1 MTLSTAPAP
10 HLVTERAPNGLAL
23 TATSLDT
30 VPLLQARL
38 AVRLPLGTPA
48 DLAASDVVAACWSQ
62 HSATARLEQAG
73 GIASVNRRR
82 DWLLLG
88 LHATADLQPLLADT
102 LAELVHA
109 DFTTATV
116 DRAVA
121 VVTQQA
127 TVAASQPAVH
137 ATRRMWSEYY
147 GQLPPAV
154 DPAPDP
160 ELTGHTTPSDV
171 TAAFARFV
179 TPHRAH
185 LAIVGAADTTQALTR
200 FTTALS
206 GWRAGVP
213 DDRPALPAPLP
224 SPRIDTSHRPGQEQT
239 QIRLVAPAPPR
250 EDITDFAAHQVAA
263 TVLGGSFA
271 SRINTVLR
279 ERHGLAYRCR
289 AATDY
294 VDADVVVIEVDVHTR
309 HAARAMGLLMELT
322 DEFSTAG
329 PNEEEVRAAAGFI
342 TGAYTINSG
351 SQSGRASLLTAA
363 ATQDLPP
370 SALID
375 VPRAIAALTVADV
388 AAAAAYYR
396 PDRFG
401 GVVCGDATGFPGR
414 WHPRPGHPAP
424 SSEG

>member
-1 MTLSTAPAP
+1 MTLSAPDA
-10 HLVTERAPNGLAL
+10 HLVTDQAPNGLTL

-38 AVRLPLGTPA
+38 ALRLPLGTPA
-48 DLAASDVVAACWSQ
+48 DLAASDVVAACWSL

-88 LHATADLQPLLADT
+88 LQATADLQPLLADT

-109 DFTTATV
+109 GFTTATV
-116 DRAVA
+116 ERAVTL
-121 VVTQQA
+121 VTQQA

-137 ATRRMWSEYY
+137 ATRRMWSAYY

-160 ELTGHTTPSDV
+160 ELTGHATLSDV
-171 TAAFARFV
+171 TEAFARFV

-185 LAIVGAADTTQALTR
+185 LALVGATDTTQALTR
-200 FTTALS
+200 FTAALS
-206 GWRAGVP
+206 DWQAGLP
-213 DDRPALPAPLP
+213 DDRPALPTPLP
-224 SPRIDTSHRPGQEQT
+224 SPGITTSHRPGQELT

-250 EDITDFAAHQVAA
+250 NDIMDFAAHQVAA

-279 ERHGLAYRCR
+279 EQHGLAYRCR

-294 VDADVVVIEVDVHTR
+294 VDADVVVIEADVHTR
-309 HAARAMGLLMELT
+309 HAPRAMSLLMELT
-322 DEFSTAG
+322 DEYSTTG
-329 PNEEEVRAAAGFI
+329 PDEEELRAAGGFI
-342 TGAYTINSG
+342 TGAYTINAG

-363 ATQDLPP
+363 VTQDLPP
-370 SALID
+370 SALTD
-375 VPRAIAALTVADV
+375 VPRAIAALTLADV
-388 AAAAAYYR
+388 RGAAAHYR
-396 PDRFG
+396 PDRFS
-401 GVVCGDATGFPGR
+401 GVVCGDATGFPDQWR
-414 WHPRPGHPAP
+414 RRPGHPAS